1 MPEGREEIIALLALE
16 RAEGIGHGR
25 LRSLLEFFGSAQAA
39 LAAPRGAVLEA
50 RGRTSRRPD
59 RAKCDTGRPT
69 CTTGQGERGGYL
81 LQPEQA
87 EAGHH

>member
-39 LAAPRGAVLEA
+39 RCGRGAL
-50 RGRTSRRPD
+50 PD
-59 RAKCDTGRPT
+59 SGC
-69 CTTGQGERGGYL
+69 C
-81 LQPEQA
+81 
-87 EAGHH
+87 

>member
-39 LAAPRGAVLEA
+39 LAAGDWTEAIGPGRRCSGRGSL
-50 RGRTSRRPD
+50 R
-59 RAKCDTGRPT
+59 K
-69 CTTGQGERGGYL
+69 GG
-81 LQPEQA
+81 A
-87 EAGHH
+87 A

>member
-39 LAAPRGAVLEA
+39 LAAGDWTEAIGRRCSGRGSLRNGRAV
-50 RGRTSRRPD
+50 
-59 RAKCDTGRPT
+59 
-69 CTTGQGERGGYL
+69 
-81 LQPEQA
+81 
-87 EAGHH
+87 

>member
-39 LAAPRGAVLEA
+39 LAA
-50 RGRTSRRPD
+50 
-59 RAKCDTGRPT
+59 
-69 CTTGQGERGGYL
+69 
-81 LQPEQA
+81 A
-87 EAGHH
+87 EMGLTITAT